1 MSSNRSRVKMTR
13 RTENF
18 NSPRQLPPTATTSS
32 FNWWPYLP
40 WGATTSSVSQTSAIA
55 LVTTTVQ
62 PIQSATPTTETLSSD
77 IHSRLV
83 SSSLSPSISSNSTS
97 SADIA
102 STNSPSDTQSMITI
116 TGTRDYQSAAPS
128 DSVVEYPKV
137 HPGSNTVN
145 INLILIVV
153 FVVIGVLVGGI
164 IAWFGYGCYNRKR
177 WRKRRRSE
185 LEVGPAYCPPTPSTK
200 LGELD
205 EYSREKASLRGD
217 EEQGDH
223 DDDNSWHAL
232 DIHDPQPP
240 SERAAFLS
248 HQPVNPAFLAPAPS
262 TRKPPSASR
271 GLYRAKTGASMSVYS
286 QVGDDDDMDTASFV
300 GEDSFDPRSPRA
312 PPSKTPTKKKQTLN
326 SDSMRR
332 APTTAT
338 TTTMASSDTR
348 ALSLSRRRPTCPRD
362 DSSSSA
368 EDTGSRSRTGN
379 ADKDLSRANTSK
391 TTATI
396 RTVGTA
402 MGFRIVEESPL
413 PTPLSSPPTSSDG
426 LSGFSWAGVGEMI
439 WGNRT
444 GDEDSSDRYTNMP
457 ERGERDGQSPLKK
470 KSTGSSSTWTTR
482 TNRTRSKSLAAA
494 EERTRGK
501 DAGVRVDQERRL
513 RDYYG
518 YGSDSHH
525 NLPRSPPQIT
535 SPKLE
540 ETLCFSPV
548 IGQGRC

>member
-13 RTENF
+13 RAENF
-18 NSPRQLPPTATTSS
+18 NSPRQLPPTATASS
-32 FNWWPYLP
+32 FNWWPYPP
-40 WGATTSSVSQTSAIA
+40 WGATTSSVAQTPAIA

-62 PIQSATPTTETLSSD
+62 SIQSATPITETLSSD

-102 STNSPSDTQSMITI
+102 STTSPSDTQSMITI
-116 TGTRDYQSAAPS
+116 TGTRDSQSAAPS
-128 DSVVEYPKV
+128 DTVVEYPKV

-164 IAWFGYGCYNRKR
+164 IAWFAYGCLNRKR

-185 LEVGPAYCPPTPSTK
+185 LEVGPAYCPPTPSSK
-200 LGELD
+200 SGELD
-205 EYSREKASLRGD
+205 EYSREKVSLRGDD

-223 DDDNSWHAL
+223 DDDSSWHAL
-232 DIHDPQPP
+232 DIYDPQPP
-240 SERAAFLS
+240 SERAAFLGQ
-248 HQPVNPAFLAPAPS
+248 QPVNPDFLAPVPS

-286 QVGDDDDMDTASFV
+286 QIGDDDDMETASFV
-300 GEDSFDPRSPRA
+300 GEHSFDPRSPRA
-312 PPSKTPTKKKQTLN
+312 PPSKTPTKKKQSLN
-326 SDSMRR
+326 SNSMRR

-362 DSSSSA
+362 GSSSSTA
-368 EDTGSRSRTGN
+368 NTGSLSYSRN

-391 TTATI
+391 TTTTI

-439 WGNRT
+439 WGNVTSDR
-444 GDEDSSDRYTNMP
+444 DSSDRYTNLP
-457 ERGERDGQSPLKK
+457 DREGRNGQSPVKK
-470 KSTGSSSTWTTR
+470 KSTGSSSTRTTR
-482 TNRTRSKSLAAA
+482 TNRTRSKSLVAA

-501 DAGVRVDQERRL
+501 DAGVKVDQERRL

-548 IGQGRC
+548 IGQGR

>member
-13 RTENF
+13 RAENF
-18 NSPRQLPPTATTSS
+18 NSPRQLPPTATAST
-32 FNWWPYLP
+32 FNWWPYPP
-40 WGATTSSVSQTSAIA
+40 WGAATSSVAQTPAIA

-62 PIQSATPTTETLSSD
+62 SIQSATPTTETLPSD

-83 SSSLSPSISSNSTS
+83 SSSLSPSLSSNSTS

-102 STNSPSDTQSMITI
+102 STTSPSDTQSMVTI
-116 TGTRDYQSAAPS
+116 TGTRDSQSAAPS

-164 IAWFGYGCYNRKR
+164 IAWFAYGCLNRKR

-185 LEVGPAYCPPTPSTK
+185 LEVGPSIFSK
-200 LGELD
+200 SGELD
-205 EYSREKASLRGD
+205 EYSREKVSLRGDD

-223 DDDNSWHAL
+223 DDDSSWHAL

-240 SERAAFLS
+240 SERAAFLG

-286 QVGDDDDMDTASFV
+286 QIGDDDDMDTASFV
-300 GEDSFDPRSPRA
+300 GEHSFDPRSPRA
-312 PPSKTPTKKKQTLN
+312 PPSKTPTRRRSKLSTLT
-326 SDSMRR
+326 RCVAR
-332 APTTAT
+332 QLPLLRLRWPAPI
-338 TTTMASSDTR
+338 SR

-362 DSSSSA
+362 GSSSST
-368 EDTGSRSRTGN
+368 ENTGSLSYSRN

-391 TTATI
+391 TTTTI

-439 WGNRT
+439 WGNVTSDR
-444 GDEDSSDRYTNMP
+444 DSSDRYTNLP
-457 ERGERDGQSPLKK
+457 DREGRNGQSPVKK
-470 KSTGSSSTWTTR
+470 KSTGSSSTRTTR
-482 TNRTRSKSLAAA
+482 TNRTRSKSLVAA

-501 DAGVRVDQERRL
+501 DAGVKVDQERRL

-548 IGQGRC
+548 IGQGR